1 MIGGEHLPSIY
12 YIINIIWR
20 KKVIFFMI
28 LMIGG
33 EHLPSIYYIINI
45 IWRKKVIFFK
55 LIYSCYKWLP

>member
-12 YIINIIWR
+12 YI
-20 KKVIFFMI
+20 
-28 LMIGG
+28 
-33 EHLPSIYYIINI
+33 SNI